1 MRVSANS
8 RGGAAKMNR
17 EAIDAAIRQIRDTLD
32 ALAPL
37 GESEQPSTVPPTDA
51 FLDGDGA
58 APARIAELE
67 RQLAARD
74 EFLATISH
82 ELRNPL
88 TPLLFQT
95 RVIAA
100 RLASDP
106 TQPPSP
112 DWIISRV
119 RRLEHQ
125 LQRVNEVLD
134 RLLDLSRLASGR
146 IDLRLEEV
154 NLTDVLR
161 DVIASFEPELAIAA
175 CEVRFEANQPVVG
188 RWDGMRIEQICRNLL
203 SNAIRYGAS
212 RPIDVRIDGDDFF
225 AVLEVRDYGVGIDP
239 QHQQKIFERF
249 ERGAVDRRGG
259 GFGVGLWVVK
269 NICLAFGGTVSVE
282 SEPGKG
288 AKFVVILPR
297 NRGRREERTTARE
310 RYDA

>member
-1 MRVSANS
+1 MTP
-8 RGGAAKMNR
+8 
-17 EAIDAAIRQIRDTLD
+17 EAIDSALRHIRDTLE
-32 ALAPL
+32 ALAPVL
-37 GESEQPSTVPPTDA
+37 GESVGQPNLPSTETSRQGNDA
-51 FLDGDGA
+51 A
-58 APARIAELE
+58 AARIADLE

-100 RLASDP
+100 RLAADP

-112 DWIISRV
+112 DWTISRV

-125 LQRVNEVLD
+125 LQRVTEVLD

-154 NLTDVLR
+154 DLTEVLR
-161 DVIASFEPELAIAA
+161 DVIAGFEPELAIAA
-175 CEVRFEANQPVVG
+175 CDVRLEAAGPLVG
-188 RWDGMRIEQICRNLL
+188 RWDGMRIEQVCRNLL
-203 SNAIRYGAS
+203 SNAIRYGAG
-212 RPIDVRIDGDDFF
+212 RPIDIRIDSDDFF
-225 AVLEVRDYGVGIDP
+225 AVLEVRDYGVGIDRE
-239 QHQQKIFERF
+239 HQQKIFERF

-297 NRGRREERTTARE
+297 NRHRRDGRSSARE